1 MKGLHNMSLSRL
13 SVHLL
18 PGSGVAPD
26 DLHQDQGPLGRIP
39 SEGIMDIS
47 SSIGSFSMDIG
58 AAGEGA
64 GAGSH
69 HSGDEDGAPG
79 SVFGTLNGK
88 RRSRHRLSSFS
99 AYSTALCRSGS
110 TLRDWRPGGMDGSTD
125 QGSDLGH
132 EIVVAAENFVD
143 GEGNEDICGNIL
155 SVDAILGE
163 IEGSKKEERWW
174 GGGAGGGSNS
184 NGGLQSGGGEAGGPS
199 LGENQK
205 SMMSHDLADF

>member
-1 MKGLHNMSLSRL
+1 
-13 SVHLL
+13 
-18 PGSGVAPD
+18 
-26 DLHQDQGPLGRIP
+26 
-39 SEGIMDIS
+39 MDIS

-58 AAGEGA
+58 AAAEGA
-64 GAGSH
+64 GVSSY
-69 HSGDEDGAPG
+69 HSGDEDGAG
-79 SVFGTLNGK
+79 SVFGTLNEK

-110 TLRDWRPGGMDGSTD
+110 TLRDWRPGGIDGSTD
-125 QGSDLGH
+125 QGSDLGT

-174 GGGAGGGSNS
+174 EGAGGDSNS
-184 NGGLQSGGGEAGGPS
+184 NGGLQSGEGEAGGPS

-205 SMMSHDLADF
+205 PMMSHALADF